1 MIKDT
6 GKTRMTAEGEVVSLH
21 TAKKLRKAGFD
32 IEVVGSYDLA
42 SNGQF
47 MRCMTGKKWN
57 YNEHEFTVS
66 APTLKEAASWL
77 ESVHNI
83 KVSAYADGYEQ
94 MQGIMG
100 TYNGRRLW
108 CAKIEELDKPKE
120 ERFGIIWETYYSES
134 GALDAAI
141 YKACQII
148 LDDFEIYLDE

>member
-6 GKTRMTAEGEVVSLH
+6 VKTRMTADGEVVSLH

-32 IEVVGSYDLA
+32 IEVTGSYDLA
-42 SNGQF
+42 SRGQF
-47 MRCMTGKKWN
+47 MRSGTTRKWN
-57 YNEHEFTVS
+57 YNVHELTVS

-83 KVSAYADGYEQ
+83 KVSAYADGHEQ
-94 MQGIMG
+94 MQGIG
-100 TYNGRRLW
+100 GPYNGRQLW

-120 ERFGIIWETYYSES
+120 NRFGIIWETYYSE
-134 GALDAAI
+134 GDALDAAV